1 MLKTRFTELFHHSKN
16 QKFFFQNR
24 KTSISLYS
32 KNKNYFSYK
41 RLVKYTNFIQNIIR
55 VTLRTFSSE
64 KNNIKR
70 HLIKTPLI
78 IKIKESIFD
87 KYITL
92 DSIIEILSK
101 PKNLNKYFDYKVLS
115 YYISENY
122 KYFTKLKKNN
132 EEEKIFLLSTV
143 MNLEIFKE
151 GETIIKYDT
160 EYKKFYII
168 LSGKV
173 KFYKPYIIYKEMMVK
188 DFIIYLNN
196 LKEDKLTLE
205 RIERKNC
212 QIYNIHNIQNNNYD
226 YEKLPDCYNLKKFY
240 IEENILFDEKES
252 GNNFGEIALLNNE
265 KSNTNII
272 ASSNC
277 ILVSIKKKDYEQIIK
292 EIEEKQLN
300 DFLEKIK
307 MNLIVF
313 KNFEKEMILKY
324 LSLNTKIHLEKGD
337 YLYKQNDESNYIYL
351 IINGLFECS
360 IQLNYSNFEK
370 LKYYFNKNTKKFFS
384 WLKKNEKNEI
394 YINEI
399 NNFFR
404 KNLKE
409 NGLIPYQII
418 NEENNIIELNDLFLK
433 ELEIKDSNK
442 LINIKFRTININDII
457 GLEEAFEC
465 KYRFYSIKCISNEGK
480 VNRID
485 IGNFIDFFRRKNIPF
500 TEIKKII
507 LERKKTLLNQ
517 IKTYLNIE
525 KRNEKRFLSCEYNRF
540 KKVNGINTE
549 DNLIYKLKK
558 TPNLHKKILSLK
570 NFKRKLRI
578 NERKKKKKTTGIV
591 TLNNN
596 LKFLSSEKYPN
607 IHSRN
612 LSKIESKTHL
622 NLSPNS
628 TATSSVRKIK
638 TLINSTKPSLYTKTE
653 NIDKYEKEGKLQL
666 FLSNL
671 RRNEYNY
678 NYLRKQIHKECGF
691 YTVNKRKTRNFS
703 NSPFNKEFEIRL
715 INLKKEKS
723 FKYKSV
729 NDFSFV
735 SNNDISFND
744 ISYSHIHIPIIK
756 KKENNFEFNI
766 SNKHNIKS
774 KNIHL

>member
-1 MLKTRFTELFHHSKN
+1 MLKTRLTELFHHSKN

-41 RLVKYTNFIQNIIR
+41 RLVKYTNFVQNIIR

-70 HLIKTPLI
+70 NLIKTPLI

-101 PKNLNKYFDYKVLS
+101 PKNLNKYFDFKVLS

-252 GNNFGEIALLNNE
+252 GNDFGEIALLNNE
-265 KSNTNII
+265 KSNNNII

-292 EIEEKQLN
+292 EIEEKKLN

-313 KNFEKEMILKY
+313 KNF
-324 LSLNTKIHLEKGD
+324 
-337 YLYKQNDESNYIYL
+337 
-351 IINGLFECS
+351 
-360 IQLNYSNFEK
+360 
-370 LKYYFNKNTKKFFS
+370 
-384 WLKKNEKNEI
+384 
-394 YINEI
+394 
-399 NNFFR
+399 
-404 KNLKE
+404 
-409 NGLIPYQII
+409 
-418 NEENNIIELNDLFLK
+418 
-433 ELEIKDSNK
+433 
-442 LINIKFRTININDII
+442 
-457 GLEEAFEC
+457 
-465 KYRFYSIKCISNEGK
+465 
-480 VNRID
+480 
-485 IGNFIDFFRRKNIPF
+485 
-500 TEIKKII
+500 
-507 LERKKTLLNQ
+507 
-517 IKTYLNIE
+517 
-525 KRNEKRFLSCEYNRF
+525 
-540 KKVNGINTE
+540 
-549 DNLIYKLKK
+549 
-558 TPNLHKKILSLK
+558 
-570 NFKRKLRI
+570 
-578 NERKKKKKTTGIV
+578 
-591 TLNNN
+591 
-596 LKFLSSEKYPN
+596 
-607 IHSRN
+607 
-612 LSKIESKTHL
+612 
-622 NLSPNS
+622 
-628 TATSSVRKIK
+628 
-638 TLINSTKPSLYTKTE
+638 
-653 NIDKYEKEGKLQL
+653 
-666 FLSNL
+666 
-671 RRNEYNY
+671 
-678 NYLRKQIHKECGF
+678 
-691 YTVNKRKTRNFS
+691 
-703 NSPFNKEFEIRL
+703 
-715 INLKKEKS
+715 
-723 FKYKSV
+723 
-729 NDFSFV
+729 
-735 SNNDISFND
+735 
-744 ISYSHIHIPIIK
+744 
-756 KKENNFEFNI
+756 
-766 SNKHNIKS
+766 
-774 KNIHL
+774 